1 MNTFHRLLLCLLALL
16 LAVMPVLA
24 ESVPTPE
31 PLFSPSDEEI
41 LDEDDSEFNEELNK
55 KIEEILNPKETE
67 EYQYYNSLL
76 SYDDTPYAVNYE
88 NKLLVYDGA
97 KFQSLRFV
105 QTEGVQTDEA
115 YAYSDIPFNA
125 AILEGEDSLYA
136 LNRDNGLLYK
146 IVLSGDTYSLS
157 EYAQL
162 NWEDMVVDYG
172 DYTSAR
178 YIASGIVTNGAVY
191 VLAQNDEYDNDL
203 YAFDIP
209 KNTYENLSS
218 AVPYATDVKAYRD
231 GLALLSYEGLY
242 YLNLKTNE
250 ISVLMSGYNGTGM
263 AVDKEGHLYV
273 CVSNEI
279 FSDRNTAGTM
289 EVVGYTGVTN
299 YYTDG
304 PTAAIY
310 GDYGYM
316 RLTGSS
322 DADDLLELVDTA
334 PGTMPEYVLRIA
346 NSSTDLTEGVKAFN
360 QLYPGVPVVIDQST
374 YVSTAEDLSEAMQG
388 SNPADVYGMS
398 LNAISLSTLA
408 KKDYLLALDDSMGD
422 YAATLNERVREAC
435 SYNGTF
441 YAVPTYTYA
450 STIGYNL
457 KAFEKVGL
465 TEDDVPKT
473 YSEMLDFIDRWQ
485 NEFAEEYSEMSLF
498 ESMQWVDMKSQ
509 LLSSLLNYRE
519 LQCKVSGETL
529 SFNDSALLETLEK
542 LSQTDFYGFYDP
554 NAESNDDEV
563 YYEEYDDDGTPRFL
577 FTSYYSLQPQSYD
590 NQKYMKPLV
599 LTISE
604 DDQPLVETSLYVMV
618 VNPETQHKEAAL
630 ALLKCIAENID
641 ETQKIAIMPDKNE
654 PVINTWA
661 IESLNNYE
669 RIISELTALKATLT
683 AESDIKLVQEYLDEY
698 TEMLNDY
705 ERYRYSASAEDIANY
720 RALES
725 WLVPAFVSTLA
736 DSEVT
741 TLSNRLRD
749 GDINAKT
756 FVNELTRKVQM
767 ILLEGD

>member
-1 MNTFHRLLLCLLALL
+1 MNTFHRFLACLTALL
-16 LAVMPVLA
+16 LAVLPALA
-24 ESVPTPE
+24 EVAPTAVPA
-31 PLFSPSDEEI
+31 SDISSEEI

-76 SYDDTPYAVNYE
+76 TYDDTPYAVTYD

-105 QTEGVQTDEA
+105 QTDGVQTDEA
-115 YAYSDIPFNA
+115 YADSGIPFYSV
-125 AILEGEDSLYA
+125 ILEGEDSLYA
-136 LNRDNGLLYK
+136 LNRNNGLLYK

-162 NWEDMVVDYG
+162 NWEDMLVDDG

-178 YIASGIVTNGAVY
+178 YIASGTVVNGMVY
-191 VLAQNDEYDNDL
+191 LLAQNDEYENDL
-203 YAFDIP
+203 YAFDIA

-242 YLNLKTNE
+242 YLNLQTDE
-250 ISVLMSGYNGTGM
+250 LSSMMSGYNGTGM
-263 AVDKEGHLYV
+263 AVDKEGHLYI

-279 FSDRNTAGTM
+279 YSDRNTAGTM
-289 EVVGYTGVTN
+289 EVVGYTAVTN

-322 DADDLLELVDTA
+322 DEDALELVDTA

-346 NSSTDLTEGVKAFN
+346 NSNTDLTEAVKAFN

-388 SNPADVYGMS
+388 SNPADLYGMS

-450 STIGYNL
+450 YTIGYNL

-498 ESMQWVDMKSQ
+498 ESMQWIDMKTQ

-542 LSQTDFYGFYDP
+542 FSQTDFYGFYDP
-554 NAESNDDEV
+554 NAESSDDDV
-563 YYEEYDDDGTPRFL
+563 YYEEYETDGTPRFL

-604 DDQPLVETSLYVMV
+604 DDEPLVKSSLYVMV
-618 VNPETQHKEAAL
+618 VNPETEHKEAAL

-641 ETQKIAIMPDKNE
+641 ETQKIAMMPDKNE

-661 IESLNNYE
+661 IESLDNYE
-669 RIISELTALKATLT
+669 RVISELTALKATLT
-683 AESDIKLVQEYLDEY
+683 NESDIKFVQEYLDNY

-705 ERYRYSASAEDIANY
+705 EQYRYAATAEDIANY
-720 RALES
+720 RSVES
-725 WLVPAFVSTLA
+725 WLVPAFVSTLV

>member
-1 MNTFHRLLLCLLALL
+1 MNTFHRFLACLMALL
-16 LAVMPVLA
+16 LAVLPALA
-24 ESVPTPE
+24 EVLPTAAPDGATSSV
-31 PLFSPSDEEI
+31 EI
-41 LDEDDSEFNEELNK
+41 SEEDDSEFNEELNK

-76 SYDDTPYAVNYE
+76 TYDDTPYAVTYD
-88 NKLLVYDGA
+88 NKLLVYDGT

-105 QTEGVQTDEA
+105 QTDGVQTDEA
-115 YAYSDIPFNA
+115 YADSGIPFYGVV
-125 AILEGEDSLYA
+125 LEGEDSLYA

-146 IVLSGDTYSLS
+146 IVLSGDTYSLT
-157 EYAQL
+157 EYARL
-162 NWEDMVVDYG
+162 NWEDMLVDYG

-178 YIASGIVTNGAVY
+178 YIASGTVVNGMVY
-191 VLAQNDEYDNDL
+191 LLAQNDDYDNDL
-203 YAFDIP
+203 YAFDIA

-242 YLNLKTNE
+242 YLNLQTDE
-250 ISVLMSGYNGTGM
+250 LSSMMSGYNGTGM
-263 AVDKEGHLYV
+263 AVDKEGHLYI

-279 FSDRNTAGTM
+279 YSDRNTAGTM
-289 EVVGYTGVTN
+289 EVVGYTAVTN

-322 DADDLLELVDTA
+322 DEDALELVDTA

-346 NSSTDLTEGVKAFN
+346 NSNTDLTEAVKAFN
-360 QLYPGVPVVIDQST
+360 RLYPGVPVVIDEST
-374 YVSTAEDLSEAMQG
+374 YVSTVEDLSEAMQG
-388 SNPADVYGMS
+388 SNPADLYGMS

-441 YAVPTYTYA
+441 YAVPTYNYA
-450 STIGYNL
+450 YTIGYNL

-498 ESMQWVDMKSQ
+498 ESMQWIDMKTQ

-554 NAESNDDEV
+554 NAESSDDDV
-563 YYEEYDDDGTPRFL
+563 YYEEYETDGTPRFL
-577 FTSYYSLQPQSYD
+577 FTSYYSLEPQSYD

-604 DDQPLVETSLYVMV
+604 DDEPLVKTSLYVMV
-618 VNPETQHKEAAL
+618 VNPETEHKEAAL

-669 RIISELTALKATLT
+669 RVISELTALKATLT
-683 AESDIKLVQEYLDEY
+683 NESDIKFVQEYLDNY

-705 ERYRYSASAEDIANY
+705 EQYRYAATAEDIANY
-720 RALES
+720 RSIES
-725 WLVPAFVSTLA
+725 WLVPAFVSTLV